1 MSNIKALENI
11 PEISFI
17 DGVTLRDVKDEM
29 LTDYTQK
36 YQELTGKTAV
46 LSDADPVR
54 LAMLSAAAQIYQA
67 MQYVD
72 RSGKQDLLK
81 YSYGEFLDNLG
92 AMKKLERKPA
102 SYATLKMKFSMTSAR
117 GEATAIPGGTRVA
130 TESGLYFM
138 TDAYA
143 EIPAGEISAE
153 VKATAMSA
161 GKESNGLAEG
171 TVIMI
176 VDPLPYIAAVSNTT
190 VSVGGADV
198 ESDNDFTERI
208 YKAPAGYSVAG
219 PTEAYEYHA
228 KNFRPDVED
237 VKAYTP
243 SPCAVN
249 ILFLLDGGRLPTE
262 DDLLGMEAYMSA
274 ETLRPLT
281 DKVTAIAPEEVSYS
295 ISLKYF
301 INRSDAAQAATIQQA
316 VEKAVEEYQ
325 KWQRKLGRDV
335 NSSELI
341 KRIILAG
348 AKRVELTEPA
358 YSAIEENSIAK
369 LENKSVVYGGL
380 EDD

>member
-17 DGVTLRDVKDEM
+17 DGVTLQDVKDEM

-117 GEATAIPGGTRVA
+117 GEVTAIPGGTRVA

-198 ESDNDFTERI
+198 ESDDDFTERI

-301 INRSDAAQAATIQQA
+301 INRSDAVQAATIQQA
-316 VEKAVEEYQ
+316 VEKAIEEYQ

>member
-17 DGVTLRDVKDEM
+17 DGVTLQDVKDEM

-117 GEATAIPGGTRVA
+117 GEVTAIPGGTRVA

-143 EIPAGEISAE
+143 EIPAGEISTE

-228 KNFRPDVED
+228 KNFRSDVED

-301 INRSDAAQAATIQQA
+301 INRSDAVQAATIQQA
-316 VEKAVEEYQ
+316 VEKAIEEYQ